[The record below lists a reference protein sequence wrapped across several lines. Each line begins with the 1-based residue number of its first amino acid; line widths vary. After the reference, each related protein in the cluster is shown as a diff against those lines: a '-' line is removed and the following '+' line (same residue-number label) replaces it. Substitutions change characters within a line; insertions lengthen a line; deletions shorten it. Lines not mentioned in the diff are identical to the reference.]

1 MTAYG
6 YDPVGNRT
14 SLTVNGGAPITN
26 TYNAANELMASGTDT
41 YSYDANGSLI
51 SKTVNSVTTNFTWDV
66 INRLVEFDDGTTE
79 ASWS

>member
-1 MTAYG
+1 
-6 YDPVGNRT
+6 
-14 SLTVNGGAPITN
+14 
-26 TYNAANELMASGTDT
+26 MASGIDT